1 MMQTLKRYLNQVFH
15 SINLGRSLRLYFDE
29 EEERLVVQSV
39 IVGVV
44 VWAVVFPLKWL
55 VHSLFHII
63 LHWIET
69 APTPLVLFIPLLLGA
84 GIVITVARY
93 HAATLYYRNKD
104 GHIHELNDV
113 EGDGLERAISLYYSS
128 EPSFEQALTG
138 QEGLAARWQM
148 PTVSMAL
155 RKFLATLAT
164 LGSGGSGGLEGS
176 VTLIGEGIA
185 AGLFKP
191 RPLGERAAQHVGLL
205 ARIWR
210 WWSASNPDNL
220 QTAQL
225 SGIAA
230 AVSILLGAPFAAAF
244 FATEIMYRHRPV
256 VGKLLYALLSAL
268 IAFFLTDI
276 FTEGHPTPFNLETIY
291 VPPSDWRYFS
301 VLILVAFAISIVS
314 RNFRLLREK
323 FDHAFHQSN
332 LNPYVAHLIGMAA
345 LGLIALVVHYLTRYL
360 GLTEDGLELVLGT
373 GESVVEWAF
382 AGELTIAVALI
393 ALVAKMLATLLTITS
408 GGSAGLLV
416 PTLFFGTMTA
426 SVFAS
431 LFGYEPMMI
440 IVPAMTASLV
450 SIANVPLAAILFV
463 VEVFGSPYM
472 VPSLLMLVVASIF
485 AHEATIYRTQR
496 ETYEARQIL
505 PGVSVRRVRVPHL
518 WAGQTLVGLDFRNQ
532 FDLTVIGLMEHE
544 GIDGMPFVRLGT
556 AATTPLRGG
565 DTLVVLGA
573 DEKLDGLETA
583 VEELQAT
590 NNN

>member
-1 MMQTLKRYLNQVFH
+1 MQSLKQYLNQVFH
-15 SINLGRSLRLYFDE
+15 SLHIGRSLRLYLDE

-39 IVGVV
+39 IVGIM
-44 VWAVVFPLKWL
+44 VWAVVFALKWL
-55 VHSLFHII
+55 VHSLFHLI
-63 LHWIET
+63 LLWIE
-69 APTPLVLFIPLLLGA
+69 ASGTPLVLFIPLLLGA
-84 GIVITVARY
+84 VLVITVARY
-93 HAATLYYRNKD
+93 HPAVLHYRDKD
-104 GHIHELNDV
+104 GRIHELNDV

-128 EPSFEQALTG
+128 EPSFERALTG

-148 PTVSMAL
+148 PTVSLAL

-176 VTLIGEGIA
+176 VTLIGESIA

-191 RPLGERAAQHVGLL
+191 RPLGQRAAEHVGLL
-205 ARIWR
+205 GRIWR

-230 AVSILLGAPFAAAF
+230 AVSVLLGAPFAAAF

-268 IAFFLTDI
+268 VAFFLTDI
-276 FTEGHPTPFNLETIY
+276 FTEGHPTPFNFDAIY
-291 VPPSDWRYFS
+291 VPPSDLRYFS
-301 VLILVAFAISIVS
+301 VLILVAFVISVVS
-314 RNFRLLREK
+314 RYFRLLREK
-323 FDHAFHQSN
+323 FDHLFHQSN
-332 LNPYVAHLIGMAA
+332 LNPYAAHLAGMAA
-345 LGLIALVVHYLTRYL
+345 LGLIALFVYYLTRKL

-373 GESVVEWAF
+373 GESVFEWAF
-382 AGELTIAVALI
+382 AGKLTVAVALI
-393 ALVAKMLATLLTITS
+393 ALGAKMLATLLTITS
-408 GGSAGLLV
+408 GGSAGLLI
-416 PTLFFGTMTA
+416 PTLFFGTMIA
-426 SVFAS
+426 SAFATW
-431 LFGYEPMMI
+431 FGYEPMMI

-463 VEVFGSPYM
+463 VEVFGSAYM
-472 VPSLLMLVVASIF
+472 VPSLLMLVVASIL

-505 PGVSVRRVRVPHL
+505 PGVSVRRVRIPPA
-518 WAGQTLVGLDFRNQ
+518 WTGQTLVGLDFRNQ
-532 FDLTVIGLMEHE
+532 FDLTVIGLMERE
-544 GIDGMPFVRLGT
+544 GVDGMPFVRLST
-556 AATTPLRGG
+556 AATTPLQSG

-583 VEELQAT
+583 VEGLQVT
-590 NNN
+590 SNK